1 MVNITNVGT
10 TVSAPASDNNQR
22 SPAETARSTVNAP
35 NIDPTRQPKFVDRR
49 RNRDRRI
56 KNQTPLLDTRRNVDR
71 RRTARLDIQV

>member
-1 MVNITNVGT
+1 MVNITNVGS
-10 TVSAPASDNNQR
+10 TVTAPPSENNQR
-22 SPAETARSTVNAP
+22 SPAETARSSVNAP
-35 NIDPTRQPKFVDRR
+35 NIDPARQPKFVDRR